1 MKIKKAGTCLVETI
15 VYETDSVQFVVRN
28 VQGQPL
34 EVVSTPAELSTVFV
48 QFSAAEPAPQD

>member
-15 VYETDSVQFVVRN
+15 IDETGSCQFVVRN

-34 EVVSTPAELSTVFV
+34 EVVSTPAELSAVFM
-48 QFSAAEPAPQD
+48 QFSTDGTPQED